1 MILDPFAGPGGW
13 SEGLRLLGLADVGIE
28 WDAAACA
35 TRAAAGHLTIRAD
48 VEQYPTAPFA
58 GKVEGLVMSPPC
70 PDFST
75 AGKGTGI
82 AGESGRLIAQVP
94 RWALALRPEWIVC
107 EQVPPALPYWQEYAY
122 HLDLAG
128 YSTWAGVLCAADFGV
143 PQTRHRAILMASRVR
158 PVQPPEP
165 THGRDPVPGLF
176 GTLAPWVTM
185 ADALGWADVEVNLA
199 HGAGMIERHGD
210 RPGRTAGEPAF
221 TLTSK
226 ARSWTVDRRTN
237 RRGPGGTTVPT
248 PPVTGDRPALTLT
261 GNTGNWLL
269 NPGRTE
275 TQPNRRTYGLDEP
288 APTVASGNDAAS
300 WCWELPA
307 TTVAGDPRITAR
319 CHHEHGDQGRGAVAV
334 ADVAAGRYDGTTPIR
349 LTPRDALILQSFR
362 PDYPLCGSRTKQ
374 FEQIGNAV
382 PPLLARAVVAAV
394 TGAGA

>member
-1 MILDPFAGPGGW
+1 MTVDVPTAVLDLFAGPGGW

-75 AGKGTGI
+75 AGKGAGI
-82 AGESGRLIAQVP
+82 EGESGRLIAQVP

-122 HLDLAG
+122 QLDRAG

-185 ADALGWADVEVNLA
+185 ADALGWGFVE
-199 HGAGMIERHGD
+199 
-210 RPGRTAGEPAF
+210 RPGLTFCGSNQGGGDLAGGSGARAAI
-221 TLTSK
+221 K
-226 ARSWTVDRRTN
+226 AAR
-237 RRGPGGTTVPT
+237 
-248 PPVTGDRPALTLT
+248 
-261 GNTGNWLL
+261 NTGSWLL
-269 NPGRTE
+269 NPGRTD

-288 APTVASGNDAAS
+288 APTVAFGNDAAS

-334 ADVAAGRYDGTTPIR
+334 ADVAAGRYDGTAPIR

-362 PDYPLCGSRTKQ
+362 PDYPVSGSRTKQ

-394 TGAGA
+394 TGVGA

>member
-1 MILDPFAGPGGW
+1 VILDLFAGPGGW
-13 SEGLRLLGLADVGIE
+13 SEGLRPLGLADIGIE

-48 VEQYPTAPFA
+48 VEQYPTGPFA
-58 GKVEGLVMSPPC
+58 GKVTGLIMSPPC

-75 AGKGTGI
+75 AGKGAGI

-122 HLDLAG
+122 QLDLAG

-158 PVQPPEP
+158 PVRPPEP

-185 ADALGWADVEVNLA
+185 ADALGWGFVE
-199 HGAGMIERHGD
+199 
-210 RPGRTAGEPAF
+210 RPGLTFCGSNQGGPDLAGG
-221 TLTSK
+221 SG
-226 ARSWTVDRRTN
+226 AR
-237 RRGPGGTTVPT
+237 
-248 PPVTGDRPALTLT
+248 
-261 GNTGNWLL
+261 
-269 NPGRTE
+269 
-275 TQPNRRTYGLDEP
+275 
-288 APTVASGNDAAS
+288 AAIKQARAAGS

-307 TTVAGDPRITAR
+307 TTIMGDPRIAAR
-319 CHHEHGDQGRGAVAV
+319 FHHEHGSQGRGAVAV
-334 ADVAAGRYDGTTPIR
+334 ADVAAGRYDGTAPIR

-362 PDYPLCGSRTKQ
+362 PDYPVSGSRTKRFQ
-374 FEQIGNAV
+374 QIGNAV